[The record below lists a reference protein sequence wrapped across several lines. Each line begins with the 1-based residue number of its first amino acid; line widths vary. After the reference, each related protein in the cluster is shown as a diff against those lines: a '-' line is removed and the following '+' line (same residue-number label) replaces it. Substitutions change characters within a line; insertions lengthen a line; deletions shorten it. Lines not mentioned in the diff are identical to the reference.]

1 MARRGRSSNAPV
13 TPMDAE
19 GRTVVRAVVHARLLG
34 IRLLSLDAQ
43 VVLGPADSTASTVGA
58 LYPTAL
64 TAPLADADRGRN
76 GSEAVRASMAP
87 RRTNGEGLAH
97 ASAMLAEST
106 ASLERVRRDTVRS
119 G

>member
-1 MARRGRSSNAPV
+1 MARRRGRSANAPV

-43 VVLGPADSTASTVGA
+43 VVLGPAATTASTVGA
-58 LYPTAL
+58 LYPTAY
-64 TAPLADADRGRN
+64 TAPLPATGR
-76 GSEAVRASMAP
+76 SSD
-87 RRTNGEGLAH
+87 GLAH
-97 ASAMLAEST
+97 ASAILAEST
-106 ASLERVRRDTVRS
+106 ASLERVRRAKVRT